1 MTSSIT
7 RPAPVSE
14 ALHRAMARAALAP
27 SVHNSQPW
35 RFRLSGDSLELR
47 ADRSRQ
53 LGVLDPTCR
62 QLVISC
68 GCALFNART
77 LLSAIGYQPTVQRL
91 PDPAE
96 PDLLARL
103 TVMTGAE
110 ASPIAALNALVEK
123 RQTNRRQFSSDP
135 VPAELVDELVAA
147 AEAEEAGLFV
157 IARPEHRIA
166 TAVLSQQ
173 ADAQQ
178 NADPAYRAELRAWT
192 SDDPTRRDGVPAS
205 AVPHVDAGAGDDI
218 PIRDFDSRGAGW
230 LPTETRSSMN
240 QCLLLLTTIRDSRPG
255 WLRAGE
261 ALERIWLVAT
271 QRGYAMSLLTQV
283 VEVPRTR
290 QQLRDELGLDSHPL
304 VLLRIGKAPVTAS
317 SQRRPLAD
325 LLLS

>member
-1 MTSSIT
+1 MTSMT

-14 ALHRAMARAALAP
+14 VLHRAVARAALAP
-27 SVHNSQPW
+27 SVHNTQPW
-35 RFRLSGDSLELR
+35 RFRLSGDILELR
-47 ADRSRQ
+47 ADRTRQ

-68 GCALFNART
+68 GCALFNARA
-77 LLSAIGYQPTVQRL
+77 LLAAAGYQASVRRL
-91 PDPAE
+91 PDAAD

-103 TVMTGAE
+103 TAVPGADD
-110 ASPIAALNALVEK
+110 APIAALNAMVER
-123 RQTNRRQFSSDP
+123 RQTNRRQFSPDP

-147 AEAEEAGLFV
+147 AEAEDAGLFA
-157 IARPEHRIA
+157 IAQPEHRVA

-192 SDDPTRRDGVPAS
+192 SDDPARRDGVPAS

-240 QCLLLLTTIRDSRPG
+240 QCLLLLTTIRDSWPG

-261 ALERIWLVAT
+261 ALERIWLIAT

-290 QQLRDELGLDSHPL
+290 QQLRAELGLDSHPL

-325 LLLS
+325 VLLS